1 MYDDLPESRV
11 DEVTALVRLE
21 ERIGDKVSKYSLGM
35 RQRLGLAQ
43 AMLNSP
49 RLLVLDE
56 PTNGLDPVGIKELRD
71 ILKTVA
77 HTEGVTVFIS
87 SHLLSELDQL
97 CDRVAIIDRGRVL
110 GSMTMDEIR
119 HAGGEGNDCVSF
131 TFLNPQKAT
140 EILRQLEIPYTVDP
154 ESGRITATMRKGTS
168 PEAIRLLSEGGALVL
183 SAIPVERSLEEVLPP
198 SDHILR
204 KGERGKM
211 KGLYRN
217 ELLKLIAQNSFKVI
231 LIIALALSL
240 LAPGAILGLEGLFQ
254 VTVERWDDVEF
265 YEEMKNSTTDKVEKA
280 WYSASIDSR
289 VYFVEHGY
297 SNEDWIYA
305 EYFDEYEEIA
315 RLICAYRLIEEGTP
329 YEPGDELV
337 RRGQRVHVEIQ
348 REALYHPRRVGAC
361 RGRRRGRRVDR
372 KSRFRAAHKGAG
384 KGIPPASGGRKG
396 GDGG

>member
-1 MYDDLPESRV
+1 
-11 DEVTALVRLE
+11 
-21 ERIGDKVSKYSLGM
+21 
-35 RQRLGLAQ
+35 
-43 AMLNSP
+43 
-49 RLLVLDE
+49 
-56 PTNGLDPVGIKELRD
+56 
-71 ILKTVA
+71 
-77 HTEGVTVFIS
+77 
-87 SHLLSELDQL
+87 
-97 CDRVAIIDRGRVL
+97 
-110 GSMTMDEIR
+110 
-119 HAGGEGNDCVSF
+119 
-131 TFLNPQKAT
+131 
-140 EILRQLEIPYTVDP
+140 
-154 ESGRITATMRKGTS
+154 
-168 PEAIRLLSEGGALVL
+168 
-183 SAIPVERSLEEVLPP
+183 
-198 SDHILR
+198 
-204 KGERGKM
+204 M

>member
-1 MYDDLPESRV
+1 MTNDMGERFLPSAARMPEQMPTLEIKELYKSFSGRCILQNVSVTAFPGEILGFLGPNGSGKTTTIKLMLGLLKPDAGSIRICGYDVAKEFEKAMAKVGGIVENPEMYKYLTGRQNLECCRRMYDDLPESRV

-183 SAIPVERSLEEVLPP
+183 SAIPVERSLEEVF
-198 SDHILR
+198 LR
-204 KGERGKM
+204 LTTSFGRESGEK
-211 KGLYRN
+211 
-217 ELLKLIAQNSFKVI
+217 
-231 LIIALALSL
+231 
-240 LAPGAILGLEGLFQ
+240 
-254 VTVERWDDVEF
+254 
-265 YEEMKNSTTDKVEKA
+265 
-280 WYSASIDSR
+280 
-289 VYFVEHGY
+289 
-297 SNEDWIYA
+297 
-305 EYFDEYEEIA
+305 
-315 RLICAYRLIEEGTP
+315 
-329 YEPGDELV
+329 
-337 RRGQRVHVEIQ
+337 
-348 REALYHPRRVGAC
+348 
-361 RGRRRGRRVDR
+361 
-372 KSRFRAAHKGAG
+372 
-384 KGIPPASGGRKG
+384 
-396 GDGG
+396 